1 MYICIDVFVTI
12 AMKIIFN
19 YQPCFDTLILVVQM
33 DVSPK
38 IDVINKQHCSKI
50 PTIEMEK
57 EVLARVTKSRPSGAR
72 YLTFSGLSILSSFSC
87 TLFSSRLMKW
97 FNQVV
102 DPTCDVIRSDLM
114 LKTQRIQIPP
124 CVGSKREDCV
134 FHCSRKETGRIIFYV
149 FFCCCKLELF
159 LIFFFSVQGS
169 SFQIHFFLFVLIWD
183 RLKGWTDPLIRAV
196 RLKIQTLM
204 ISLHQIQYDVKL

>member
-1 MYICIDVFVTI
+1 MTIDD
-12 AMKIIFN
+12 
-19 YQPCFDTLILVVQM
+19 QPCFDTLILVVQM
-33 DVSPK
+33 DVSPM
-38 IDVINKQHCSKI
+38 IDVINKQHCHKI
-50 PTIEMEK
+50 PTIEIEN

-72 YLTFSGLSILSSFSC
+72 YLTFSGLSRLSSFSC

-149 FFCCCKLELF
+149 FFCCYKLELF
-159 LIFFFSVQGS
+159 SIFFFSVQGS

-196 RLKIQTLM
+196 RLKIQT
-204 ISLHQIQYDVKL
+204 Q